1 MALRKI
7 LSEKEKEN
15 LIESPS
21 LKEDII
27 RWYTLA
33 ESDIII
39 IEQNCRGTA
48 NKLGFAIQLCYLRF
62 PGKVL
67 KSNETPEFLLL
78 QYVCEQLNINQSV
91 WEKYAVR
98 DVTRREHIT
107 LIRKIFGFKTYSE
120 FEQEASL
127 KYIHD
132 KALQTDRAVIIAEE
146 FITYLRTNKI
156 QLPSINTIE
165 RLLSI
170 FSVQQIF

>member
-67 KSNETPEFLLL
+67 KSKRNSGVF
-78 QYVCEQLNINQSV
+78 
-91 WEKYAVR
+91 A
-98 DVTRREHIT
+98 IT
-107 LIRKIFGFKTYSE
+107 IC
-120 FEQEASL
+120 
-127 KYIHD
+127 
-132 KALQTDRAVIIAEE
+132 
-146 FITYLRTNKI
+146 LRT
-156 QLPSINTIE
+156 T
-165 RLLSI
+165 
-170 FSVQQIF
+170 